1 MTGSNVS
8 TGEAAVTS
16 MKINLNAVVSKV
28 LRETTVKKVKAFECD
43 WLSVAMNGISIWFF
57 AILIISNYWLR
68 LSTIVRIIVGWCII
82 CRSRGLRRTTQP
94 EALIMLAIMKK
105 LNSVIVLLSGL

>member
-28 LRETTVKKVKAFECD
+28 LRETTVKKVKAFD
-43 WLSVAMNGISIWFF
+43 KTQQ
-57 AILIISNYWLR
+57 ILDN
-68 LSTIVRIIVGWCII
+68 
-82 CRSRGLRRTTQP
+82 TTR
-94 EALIMLAIMKK
+94 KTY
-105 LNSVIVLLSGL
+105 